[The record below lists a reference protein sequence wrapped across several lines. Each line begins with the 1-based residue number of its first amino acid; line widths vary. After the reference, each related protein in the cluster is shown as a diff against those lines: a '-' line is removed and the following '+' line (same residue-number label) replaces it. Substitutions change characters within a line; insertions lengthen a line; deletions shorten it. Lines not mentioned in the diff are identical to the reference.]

1 MPQGGLKGERPTL
14 PGTSRRFEAVALAA
28 ALAAL
33 WCVAADGPCLSGV
46 LVLAGGW
53 PFGALI
59 VAFFACLALVR
70 RGRGT
75 AGAWERVFVAL
86 SCALACVPAL
96 TWNVWVRAANAFV
109 LGITC
114 MMAYRLAL
122 TGGDLSTLSPSGML
136 RSIGFFAKQQLV
148 HVADAWRSV
157 VAFVSGS
164 SGEDGRAR
172 GKASAGAAM
181 GIVVGVAA
189 AALLLC
195 VTLPLLAQADDGFA
209 RLFGAV
215 SPLEALLAAEG
226 WLRRILRWLAIWAL
240 AASLLV
246 AGVVAVPSAQGHAVG
261 DVPGSR
267 TSGERD
273 GACAAVVTALALV
286 DAAYLAFVAFE
297 LPYLFGGAAA
307 ADVAEYAR
315 SGFFQLAAV
324 AAINLVAL
332 GAALAAIGGRAGGAP
347 HPVEEDAAPLRRIDA
362 IVRALE
368 LVLCAASF
376 VMLAS
381 AAWRM
386 GLYVGAYGLSLLRL
400 GVIWAMVGIACM
412 LMLCVARV
420 LRPAFPA
427 FRVGLAI
434 ACALWAGFCL
444 ERPARVVADY
454 DAGCYLAGELR
465 EADVAYLAD
474 LGPESLPA
482 LRRLAADAPDADVR
496 EDATLQAGLVESSTQ
511 WIPWWEQAILP
522 PSL

>member
-75 AGAWERVFVAL
+75 AGAWERAFVAL

-332 GAALAAIGGRAGGAP
+332 GAALAAIGGRAEAAGELTVSQPRG
-347 HPVEEDAAPLRRIDA
+347 DAL
-362 IVRALE
+362 VRALE

-496 EDATLQAGLVESSTQ
+496 EDATLQAGLVGSSTQ